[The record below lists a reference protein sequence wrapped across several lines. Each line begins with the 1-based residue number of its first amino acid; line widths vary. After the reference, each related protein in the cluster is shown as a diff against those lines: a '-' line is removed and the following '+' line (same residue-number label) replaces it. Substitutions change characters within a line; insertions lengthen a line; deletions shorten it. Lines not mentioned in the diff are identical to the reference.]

1 MMSVSAYKEPPD
13 RQIEAKKQTTV
24 QDNEHHIIVTAKPCN
39 RWSNGRLGRQR
50 CMVGILK
57 MTSISQGGGPAGKGK
72 GSHKV
77 NAGWAAAWNG
87 DLSSIAKSGTSF
99 SGCTK
104 PWLGSGKVLSDL
116 CLEKAS
122 LARWGKKK
130 AGELYRDMGNGDWEC
145 RLERQL
151 RGKAFLGGLAEEFL
165 KLGSNLGIIVH
176 RYDLSI

>member
-39 RWSNGRLGRQR
+39 GWSNGRLGRQR

-87 DLSSIAKSGTSF
+87 DLSSIAKSGMSF

-104 PWLGSGKVLSDL
+104 PWLGSGKVPQICVWRKHHWPD
-116 CLEKAS
+116 EG
-122 LARWGKKK
+122 RRE
-130 AGELYRDMGNGDWEC
+130 AGDMGNGDWEC